1 MGKKKKDAE
10 AAPAEAGKDEFSADE
25 SPLSVDPR
33 TALRARTADGEVLSP
48 VDVDAGGKPGFDGKK
63 ADGKAALAARSE
75 RLAELQE
82 LLYAAGRSDPEAAPS
97 VLVVVQGM
105 DTSGKGGLM
114 RTVAGAMDPQGI
126 RTAAFGKPTEEELEH
141 DFLWRI
147 GKEMPEPGEI
157 VVFDRSHYEDV
168 LVHRVEALSTRKE
181 VERRY
186 GAIREFEEAAIA
198 AGTRLVKVMLHISR
212 QEQGER
218 LLARLENP
226 DKHWKYDPS
235 DLDARAKWDEY
246 QEAYA
251 LAIAET
257 DTDRAPWY
265 IVPADRKWYSRLAVQ
280 EILIAELEELDLR
293 WPASTVDVEAEKARL
308 AAL

>member
-1 MGKKKKDAE
+1 VGKKDEKGGTGFSVDA
-10 AAPAEAGKDEFSADE
+10 
-25 SPLSVDPR
+25 SPLTEDPR
-33 TALRARTADGEVLSP
+33 AALRARTADGEP
-48 VDVDAGGKPGFDGKK
+48 VDPADVDAGGKPGFDGKK
-63 ADGKAALAARSE
+63 AEGKAALAARAG

-82 LLYAAGRSDPEAAPS
+82 LLYAAGRADPEAAPS

-105 DTSGKGGLM
+105 DTAGKGGLM

-126 RTAAFGKPTEEELEH
+126 RTEAFGKPTDQELEH

-147 GKEMPEPGEI
+147 EKAMPEPGEI

-168 LVHRVEALSTRKE
+168 LIHRVEALSTRKE

-198 AGTRLVKVMLHISR
+198 AGTRIVKVMLHISR

-235 DLDARAKWDEY
+235 DLDARARWDEY
-246 QEAYA
+246 QQAYA
-251 LAIAET
+251 IAIAET
-257 DTDRAPWY
+257 DSDRAPWY

-293 WPASTVDVEAEKARL
+293 WPASTIDAAAEKDRL